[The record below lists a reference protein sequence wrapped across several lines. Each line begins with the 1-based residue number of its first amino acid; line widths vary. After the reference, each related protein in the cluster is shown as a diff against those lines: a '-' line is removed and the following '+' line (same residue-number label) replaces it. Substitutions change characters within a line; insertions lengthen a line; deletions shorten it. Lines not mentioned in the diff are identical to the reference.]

1 MSQRVKPY
9 AVEIP
14 CPVTAGA
21 GTSFTEATC
30 VRLVNTDNANSW
42 VVNVEETAGGGVI
55 GSFTMPPNT
64 VEYLEKVASHTV
76 FAGNAAVLGAK
87 VGLTN

>member
-14 CPVTAGA
+14 CPITSGA

-30 VRLVNTDNANSW
+30 VRLVNTDNTNPW
-42 VVNVEETAGGGVI
+42 VVNVEETAGGG
-55 GSFTMPPNT
+55 
-64 VEYLEKVASHTV
+64 
-76 FAGNAAVLGAK
+76 AVSYTHLRAHE
-87 VGLTN
+87 T